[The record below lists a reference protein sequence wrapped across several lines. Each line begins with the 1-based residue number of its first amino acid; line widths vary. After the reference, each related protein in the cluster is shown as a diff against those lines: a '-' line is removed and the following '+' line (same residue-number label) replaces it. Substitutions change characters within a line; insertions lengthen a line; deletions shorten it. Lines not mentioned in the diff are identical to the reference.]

1 MKLFKRGAT
10 DKLAD
15 RKHIEHVNDRL
26 RSLVSKDTEYEDP
39 SSVEARLRNMNYG
52 TSRK

>member
-1 MKLFKRGAT
+1 MRLFKRGTT

-15 RKHIEHVNDRL
+15 RKHLENVNDRL
-26 RSLVSKDTEYEDP
+26 RLLVSKETEYEDP

>member
-1 MKLFKRGAT
+1 MRLFKRGTT

-15 RKHIEHVNDRL
+15 RKHVENVNDRL
-26 RSLVSKDTEYEDP
+26 RSLLSKDTEYEDP
-39 SSVEARLRNMNYG
+39 NNVEARLRNMNYG